1 MLDDLEMQSR
11 FGGVTQ
17 EVGGVPGFERHP
29 CDFLYIVLASDL
41 HQCPKNTFGHLNP
54 VTPRQISRTSSSSP
68 KGFPKNAA
76 PSRSKNIPSA
86 GIKTPIHPK
95 PPAAISI

>member
-29 CDFLYIVLASDL
+29 CDFSIYRLGFRLTPMPQKYIRSSESCHSSTNFKDKQLITERISEKRSSVSVKK
-41 HQCPKNTFGHLNP
+41 HTIRRNQNP
-54 VTPRQISRTSSSSP
+54 D
-68 KGFPKNAA
+68 
-76 PSRSKNIPSA
+76 PSQ
-86 GIKTPIHPK
+86 